1 MTKTGLTGMK
11 YTPNGN
17 KKKSHFQ
24 IDFSNVHKFNM
35 IRLTLTE
42 LKINKIIGKIFFKT
56 RMFLVT
62 GILIINFLPN
72 EHLLQS
78 IQRCRTAC

>member
-1 MTKTGLTGMK
+1 
-11 YTPNGN
+11 
-17 KKKSHFQ
+17 
-24 IDFSNVHKFNM
+24 M

-42 LKINKIIGKIFFKT
+42 LKVNKINGKIFFKT

-78 IQRCRTAC
+78 IQRCGTAC